1 MNFSRPRVNKH
12 PSSMR
17 SCLRPIKHFCSILQE
32 FLNVC
37 FLHFASR
44 KTLEKGKDSEGRRG
58 QQRLKIKTWQSTNLR
73 PVLTEHPPWASLES
87 SVCSQ
92 DTFVQSPQ
100 KGSVVSKSTGF
111 RLDISNKLEA
121 ETAAPSCSQASVG
134 LHVDFLHCFMA
145 EILPGTVK

>member
-73 PVLTEHPPWASLES
+73 PVLTEYLPWASLES
-87 SVCSQ
+87 SICFQ

-100 KGSVVSKSTGF
+100 KGNMVSKSTGF

-121 ETAAPSCSQASVG
+121 ATALPPALIPLWAYMLIFCTVLWLKFFQG
-134 LHVDFLHCFMA
+134 L
-145 EILPGTVK
+145 

>member
-1 MNFSRPRVNKH
+1 M
-12 PSSMR
+12 
-17 SCLRPIKHFCSILQE
+17 
-32 FLNVC
+32 C

-44 KTLEKGKDSEGRRG
+44 KTLEKGKDSDGRRG
-58 QQRLKIKTWQSTNLR
+58 QQRLKIKTRQSTNLR

-100 KGSVVSKSTGF
+100 KGSAVSKPTGF

-134 LHVDFLHCFMA
+134 LHVDFLRSFMA